1 MYNIGDRVVLKNGK
15 IVIIAKTRTIIG
27 KNPEDIRIRTIHE
40 YLSKT
45 GDYFELEDIDHER
58 TKEISK
64 KEKEQ
69 MKYEVGDK
77 VVLKSDKCCIIE
89 KYNELTNQWL
99 VEIDR
104 CGIVIGDEMIDHEKT
119 KKINQKLKLKDGN
132 SISYEQSEKRR
143 TFKEI
148 TDNMLQLY
156 KDKNEDY
163 GDSFRKVR
171 EEYPHAIII
180 RLMDKLGRL
189 KSLYKGEVNIKD
201 EGIENVLIDMAN
213 YCVME
218 MVEREVENA
227 TKDVRPKC

>member
-27 KNPEDIRIRTIHE
+27 KNPGDIRTRTIHE

-45 GDYFELEDIDHER
+45 GDYFELEDIDYER
-58 TKEISK
+58 TKGISI
-64 KEKEQ
+64 KEKKQ
-69 MKYEVGDK
+69 MKKTGKIVEGK
-77 VVLKSDKCCIIE
+77 LRLDKCE
-89 KYNELTNQWL
+89 PTEGEDK
-99 VEIDR
+99 
-104 CGIVIGDEMIDHEKT
+104 
-119 KKINQKLKLKDGN
+119 
-132 SISYEQSEKRR
+132 SISFEQAEKQRI
-143 TFKEI
+143 FKEI

-163 GDSFRKVR
+163 GDSFKKVR

-218 MVEREVENA
+218 MVERRIEN
-227 TKDVRPKC
+227 DSE